1 MLHEDLDLQF
11 DPCCCLVLN
20 RTDGLGGQITG
31 LDDAAAHH
39 LSGTRG
45 TLRDLSG
52 LSVGAA
58 AIVLNTDGVA
68 VGAGCGVRQW
78 NAASA
83 DNVDVTDTIGEHTGG
98 AIVAQAANDRRD
110 WDNALVTEL

>member
-1 MLHEDLDLQF
+1 MFMLHGDLDLHF
-11 DPCCCLVLN
+11 DIDLAEPCCCLVLN

-45 TLRDLSG
+45 TIRDLSG

-68 VGAGCGVRQW
+68 V
-78 NAASA
+78 
-83 DNVDVTDTIGEHTGG
+83 
-98 AIVAQAANDRRD
+98 
-110 WDNALVTEL
+110 